1 MGLLCLLLFAI
12 DCACGASQA
21 GGYHALTPRV
31 KMAARHQHLAT
42 TKTSTLEVHSGGQFR
57 QLRKHNDAY
66 DRTAGGVA
74 LGHWYELM
82 DSNGDMR
89 LSPSE
94 FASALR
100 LKVPAEA
107 VATLRVYEQNARLLQ
122 QDLCMKIP
130 DDMFS
135 VFEDHHNPRNDWR
148 DDKEVELRTT
158 QLATS
163 VGCTTQRKVLTR
175 AIDQINADEMLIKPL
190 WSIKTTPVEN
200 GRPTTMLMPILRHLG
215 QLYNALHF
223 PSLREL
229 LILLLDKGVDINTA
243 TANVHNSVPL
253 VFSLCSS
260 FHLDHALQRAILKSR
275 PKVDPVM
282 ASADHRIGITLPH
295 FFAERTIAV
304 ITKHMIQTGDHM
316 TFANC
321 SFEEAV
327 KALAANPDGLGS
339 EWRGD
344 LYETEFLSLYNIS
357 ATYRA
362 TAQRFDT
369 LGPEQH
375 LHIDVAAG
383 VGDELFMQLLK
394 DMLEYTNWRFTE
406 VSIRMPH
413 VYFNMLHVM
422 VLNRF
427 PQSLRFFLSACRAKM
442 AALPAMSR
450 LGLKSHLK
458 TALVQQDGTGRSPLH
473 QAALL
478 YGKESVITQELLAI
492 ELELSKSDIRL
503 RTFED
508 GLQNTVYSYL
518 NQTAKFESVA
528 STVLKTGPQAEQLDQ
543 LAKARARSIAK
554 FKEMEQP
561 PFQPLLNSGDGGG
574 GGSGGGWDV
583 FGYRVDLEASPP
595 DRCDI
600 RQFTGMPSLA
610 ELKVF
615 LESNEPVILRG
626 GGKKL
631 NLPKHLWSVENFRTR
646 FQNST
651 ALVSKIPYTHQT
663 DSPYRPASSVQTTVE
678 SFLSS
683 FSSAPGTDSKP
694 PPDGTSGTREI
705 ESPMY
710 LFASDFYLRNP
721 LTLEN
726 MTAPFDLIRKITD
739 TSLHQGGVDS
749 DWAGL
754 ERNAQMYVGAPGSGA
769 PMHYHQIAVNY
780 LAYGTKRWAML
791 PPSKSFY
798 SMEPS
803 LSYFKGDSYQRDKA
817 DVLECTQHADDLI
830 LVPDSWGHVTLNVEA
845 CIGVAYEFEYRA
857 WMVRIPESL
866 PSQVFANREQKMY
879 SGWTIDLTD
888 DWNQRWLVAMKQEA
902 QQTAGNN

>member
-1 MGLLCLLLFAI
+1 MGLLCLLLAV
-12 DCACGASQA
+12 DCACAAQA
-21 GGYHALTPRV
+21 GYHALAPRV
-31 KMAARHQHLAT
+31 KLAARQHQIT
-42 TKTSTLEVHSGGQFR
+42 RTSAVEIRSGGQFR
-57 QLRKHNDAY
+57 QPREHNEAY
-66 DRTAGGVA
+66 DQTAGGAA

-100 LKVPAEA
+100 WKVPQAA
-107 VATLRVYEQNARLLQ
+107 VAKLQAYEQNARLLQ

-130 DDMFS
+130 DDVFS

-148 DDKEVELRTT
+148 DDKEVELRTA

-200 GRPTTMLMPILRHLG
+200 GRPTTMLMPILRHLA

-223 PSLREL
+223 PSLRTL
-229 LILLLDKGVDINTA
+229 LILLLDRGVDINTA

-260 FHLDHALQRAILKSR
+260 FHLDYTLQLAILKSR

-282 ASADHRIGITLPH
+282 ASEAHRIGFTLPH

-304 ITKHMIQTGDHM
+304 ITKHVIQTGDHM

-321 SFEEAV
+321 SFEDAV

-357 ATYRA
+357 AIYRA
-362 TAQRFDT
+362 TAQHFDT
-369 LGPEQH
+369 QGPEQH

-406 VSIRMPH
+406 VSIRMPR
-413 VYFNMLHVM
+413 VYFNMLHIM

-427 PQSLRFFLSACRAKM
+427 PQSLRFFLNACRAKL
-442 AALPAMSR
+442 ATLPAMSR

-478 YGKESVITQELLAI
+478 FGQDSVITQELLAI
-492 ELELSKSDIRL
+492 ELELTKSDIRL

-518 NQTAKFESVA
+518 NQTAKFDSVA
-528 STVLKTGPQAEQLDQ
+528 GTVLKTGPQAEQLDQ
-543 LAKARARSIAK
+543 LADARARSIAK
-554 FKEMEQP
+554 FKKMEQP
-561 PFQPLLNSGDGGG
+561 PFQPLPNS
-574 GGSGGGWDV
+574 SNGGGWNV
-583 FGYRVDLEASPP
+583 FGYRADLEASPP

-615 LESNEPVILRG
+615 LESNEPVILRKAG
-626 GGKKL
+626 RQL
-631 NLPKHLWSVENFRTR
+631 NLPKHLWSAENFRTR
-646 FQNST
+646 FRNST

-683 FSSAPGTDSKP
+683 FSGFTDSKSMP
-694 PPDGTSGTREI
+694 EGASGTREI

-726 MTAPFDLIRKITD
+726 MTAPFDLIRRITD
-739 TSLHQGGVDS
+739 TSLHQGGVNS

-857 WMVRIPESL
+857 WMVRIPEAL
-866 PSQVFANREQKMY
+866 PSQVFENREQTKY
-879 SGWTIDLTD
+879 SGWAIDSTD
-888 DWNQRWLVAMKQEA
+888 EWNQRWLAAMEQEM
-902 QQTAGNN
+902 QKTKKKI